1 MCLATHPDMNTEI
14 VLPTAIKEKRLPATA
29 CVMANS
35 PSIIGRRGEKDI
47 LTQKLR
53 NQRLQKIKR
62 RRIFM
67 VAGYTLCRM
76 IVQVKNNDVHHVPNH
91 ISKFIQKHHSLLSSN

>member
-1 MCLATHPDMNTEI
+1 MNTEM
-14 VLPTAIKEKRLPATA
+14 VLPTAMKEKRLPAAA

-35 PSIIGRRGEKDI
+35 SSIIGRRGEKDI

-53 NQRLQKIKR
+53 NQRPQKITR

-67 VAGYTLCRM
+67 VAGYTGPEECAS
-76 IVQVKNNDVHHVPNH
+76 KNNDVHHVP
-91 ISKFIQKHHSLLSSN
+91 HHTSFLSPHYTVYRP